1 MTKEAIQLG
10 HVIPQGMQELRI
22 VKILDTISTMYY
34 RQAHIMS
41 TPNCLVTAYIGRE
54 GERKN
59 EERVHL

>member
-54 GERKN
+54 
-59 EERVHL
+59 